1 MERRPIVSPEP
12 FSEKGF
18 YLQEFR
24 GRTLAVAAPQ
34 DALDAPGAVAK
45 TLAELAANR
54 TRVVVIADAPGP
66 LEALGLPVLP
76 AEGDGLEGA
85 VWRALQADHVLGIP
99 ATGSVPFAAA
109 CRELAVRLGIRKLVW
124 LDREGGVPGPS
135 GERASFVDLEG
146 LRRLR
151 RSAPFRDSLLAEVER
166 LLEAGLASVN
176 LCTAAGLADE
186 LFTYGG
192 SGTLFTRER
201 YLEVRRLGIDD
212 YGAALDLMRRGVEE
226 GYLAPRSGR
235 ELDRVLAGGF
245 GAFVEGHHLAGIG
258 SLLLHAEEKVGE
270 LASLYTL
277 TRFLGEG
284 VGSELLAFGLARA
297 AELGLGRVVACTT
310 RPRVGAF
317 FERHGFV
324 PVEPEALPSSR
335 WRGYDPERRRRVRCY
350 ARQVTPPP

>member
-1 MERRPIVSPEP
+1 MERRTDRPPEP

-24 GRTLAVAAPQ
+24 GRTLAVAASR
-34 DALDAPGAVAK
+34 ASLDAPGAVAE

-54 TRVVVIADAPGP
+54 SRVVVVADARTV
-66 LEALGLPVLP
+66 LEGLGLAVLP
-76 AEGDGLEGA
+76 AEGEGVEGA
-85 VWRALQADHVLGIP
+85 LWRALQAEHAVGVLAAGP
-99 ATGSVPFAAA
+99 TPFPAA
-109 CRELAVRLGIRKLVW
+109 CRELVLRLGIRKLVW
-124 LDREGGVPGPS
+124 LDPEGGVPGPA
-135 GERASFVDLEG
+135 GERASFVDLDG

-151 RSAPFRDSLLAEVER
+151 PSLPGREPLLAEVER
-166 LLEAGLASVN
+166 LLEAGLPSLN

-186 LFTYGG
+186 LFTYRG

-212 YGAALDLMRRGVEE
+212 YGAALDLIRRGVEE
-226 GYLAPRSGR
+226 RYLAPRSEP

-258 SLLLHAEEKVGE
+258 SLLPHPEAGVGE

-284 VGSELLAFGLARA
+284 VGAELLGFGLARA
-297 AELGLGRVVACTT
+297 AEQGLARIVACTT
-310 RPRVGAF
+310 RARVGAF
-317 FERHGFV
+317 FERHGFARV
-324 PVEPEALPSSR
+324 APEALPASR
-335 WRGYDPERRRRVRCY
+335 WQGYDPERRRRVLCY
-350 ARQVTPPP
+350 ARELTRPS

>member
-18 YLQEFR
+18 YLHEFR
-24 GRTLAVAAPQ
+24 GRTLALAAPE
-34 DALDAPGAVAK
+34 DALDAPDAVAG

-54 TRVVVIADAPGP
+54 TRVVVIADTPGS
-66 LEALGLPVLP
+66 LEALGLAALP
-76 AEGDGLEGA
+76 GEGEGLEGA
-85 VWRALQADHVLGIP
+85 VWRALQADHVLGIR
-99 ATGSVPFAAA
+99 AASSVPFAAA

-135 GERASFVDLEG
+135 GEPASFVDLAG

-151 RSAPFRDSLLAEVER
+151 QSAPARDALLAEVER

-186 LFTYGG
+186 LFTYRG

-258 SLLLHAEEKVGE
+258 SLLLHPGEKVGE

-284 VGSELLAFGLARA
+284 VGSELLGFGLARA
-297 AELGLGRVVACTT
+297 KELGLGRVVACTT
-310 RPRVGAF
+310 RSRVGAF
-317 FERHGFV
+317 FERHGFA
-324 PVEPEALPSSR
+324 PVEPDTLPASR
-335 WRGYDPERRRRVRCY
+335 WRGYDPERRRQVRCY
-350 ARQVTPPP
+350 ARELGGCE